1 MLVSAVKLAD
11 DRSGDLIVR
20 LYESTGGRAST
31 EVVVDLDAAS
41 VRAADL
47 LERGSGEPVAHSV
60 TGDGRA
66 SVELAFRPF
75 QVRPV
80 ITPPVCRACPVP
92 SAGRSLVSS
101 WCRITGRKDSWT
113 VRISPSSGASF
124 RPVGP

>member
-1 MLVSAVKLAD
+1 MRFALAFGADPARATELGWAINVPARPAHGRELRPLVSSGDPRVLVSAVKLAD

-47 LERGSGEPVAHSV
+47 LERPGEPVAHSV

-75 QVRPV
+75 QVRTLR
-80 ITPPVCRACPVP
+80 ITPA
-92 SAGRSLVSS
+92 
-101 WCRITGRKDSWT
+101 
-113 VRISPSSGASF
+113 
-124 RPVGP
+124 